1 MRLPATIKWLLF
13 FTATALAGAAVAATW
28 LLGRWEDLLRDQLFA
43 TFDKVAPGLVLYLD
57 QIELPGTSTLRLTG
71 LEVRDSATGRSLLR
85 VGRLQLEID
94 EAELMERRRLLLRSV
109 VAEDVDVLLQ
119 RNADGRWN
127 WQDYEFRPLSGA
139 GLVPPVVRVQDLR
152 ARVLLQH
159 SEDLP
164 AAELLAAV
172 PEFQAIPASATDY
185 DFLGAASVPGAGL
198 LALRGGCDLSDR
210 SWSLAGSVR
219 DVRLDQNLLELAV
232 TTFPQL
238 AAQRQRL
245 DVLLTQML
253 PAKADVAAG
262 TVEPSA
268 AEPGAGALVLGT
280 GRAAPRL
287 TGQLS
292 LDFRARRDA
301 GADVPDLRLEASLT
315 EGSMST
321 AALPWQ
327 LREISAKL
335 MLDNGR
341 ATVQLLQA
349 RDGEMRAAGELR
361 LPLGSDAT
369 PATARLQLDNFPVT
383 MQLQPLLPPKTQR
396 FFDHFQPGGTISGEV
411 QVQRFPGGQWLP
423 VSLQGQTQNGAM
435 QFHRFRRPITG
446 ISARIIQ
453 RPMADNATSLR
464 DVIFDV
470 EAEGSAG
477 EDVVRAQGWLR
488 QPGAEMEVRFDVEAP
503 HLPLDGRFR
512 DALDDAGRRV
522 IEMLNLSGSA
532 KVSLACYR
540 APGLDLPTDL
550 LLRADVMSSQLRFRG
565 FPYQVDNLTG
575 HVEFDSKQ
583 KLWTFTNVRGR
594 HGAGELTCSGRFRGL
609 PAPGVLDL
617 TVTAAGAKIDSD
629 LFNALPESSRKIWTI
644 VNPEGMCNLR
654 SVISWTAVPGQKPTV
669 RLENVEV
676 YDAAICPRPFPY
688 RMRIQSARLSY
699 DPNDP
704 RAAGNQ
710 HCEIHSLE
718 ADHEGSEITAAGWA
732 ESSPNGDWQVH
743 LSTVNAR
750 DLRPDDQLR
759 AALPAGWRQTLS
771 RLAQTGR
778 VTVEDSE
785 IDFRGTID
793 PTLPVTAAWDLNLG
807 LDDCE
812 ISAGLDLKHI
822 VGRVHARGV
831 WDGQSLENSGE
842 LALSRAEVLDMAITE
857 IQGPWR
863 MTDNELVLGNREVIL
878 GRVQPGKVSDDSR
891 VRGEAFGGTLEMD
904 GIVNLAAGSVY
915 RFFGELK
922 NASLEQYA
930 RLHAPGQASMR
941 GLVNSWMFVTGD
953 GNTARNMK
961 GEGQLQINPA
971 ALYEIPVVLELLSA
985 MSRLNFAVP
994 NRTAFDYA
1002 LMSFQIRDE
1011 AFMFDPIDLVGD
1023 SISLRGRGRV
1033 GFGGDVVL
1041 DFYSRPPRGTGLR
1054 NPLSDLLVSSATQ
1067 WVTVQVRG
1075 TTARPQTSVSTR
1087 PQIDESMRQ
1096 FLNTFEPR
1104 PGAPLPGLV
1113 LPGTLGF
1120 PLGPAA
1126 GRSRP

>member
-13 FTATALAGAAVAATW
+13 FTATALTAAVVGAAW
-28 LLGRWEDLLRDQLFA
+28 LFSRWEDLLRDQLFA
-43 TFDKVAPGLVLYLD
+43 AFDKVAPGLVLYLD
-57 QIELPGTSTLRLTG
+57 QIELPGTSTLQLSG
-71 LEVRDSATGRSLLR
+71 LEIRDSATGRSLLR

-94 EAELMERRRLLLRSV
+94 EAELFEHRRLLLKAIA
-109 VAEDVDVLLQ
+109 AEDVDVLLQ
-119 RNADGRWN
+119 RNAEGRWN
-127 WQDYEFRPLSGA
+127 WQDYEFRSISGDSP
-139 GLVPPVVRVQDLR
+139 VPPAVRVRDVR

-159 SEDLP
+159 AEGLP
-164 AAELLAAV
+164 AAELLATI
-172 PEFQAIPASATDY
+172 PEFQAIPASGTEY

-198 LALRGGCDLSDR
+198 LALRGGCDLHDR
-210 SWSLAGSVR
+210 AWSLAGSVR

-238 AAQRQRL
+238 DAQRQKL
-245 DVLLTQML
+245 DVLLTRML
-253 PAKADVAAG
+253 PAQADLMRDAAD
-262 TVEPSA
+262 PAS
-268 AEPGAGALVLGT
+268 GALVLGT

-292 LDFRARRDA
+292 LDFKARRET
-301 GADVPDLRLEASLT
+301 GMDVPDLRLEASLS
-315 EGSMST
+315 EGSIST

-335 MLDNGR
+335 ALDNGR
-341 ATVQLLQA
+341 AVLQLLQA
-349 RDGEMRAAGELR
+349 RDGEFRAAGELR
-361 LPLGSDAT
+361 LPLGSE
-369 PATARLQLDNFPVT
+369 ATAATAQLQIENFPVT

-396 FFDHFQPGGTISGEV
+396 FFEHFQPGGTISGEV
-411 QVQRFPGGQWLP
+411 SIRRFPGGQWLP
-423 VSLQGQTQNGAM
+423 VSLRGQTQNAAM
-435 QFHRFRRPITG
+435 QFHRFRRPISG
-446 ISARIIQ
+446 IRASISQ
-453 RPMADNATSLR
+453 RPLADNAASLR

-470 EAEGSAG
+470 EAEGAAG
-477 EDVVRAQGWLR
+477 EDVVRARGWLR

-512 DALDDAGRRV
+512 DALDEAGRRV
-522 IEMLNLSGSA
+522 IETLNLSGSA

-550 LLRADVMSSQLRFRG
+550 LLRGEISNSQLRFRG
-565 FPYQVDNLTG
+565 FPYQVENVSG
-575 HVEFDSKQ
+575 VVEFDSKQ
-583 KLWTFTNVRGR
+583 KLWTFSAVRGR
-594 HGAGELTCSGRFRGL
+594 HGPGELTCSGRFQGL
-609 PAPGVLDL
+609 PAPGVLNL
-617 TVTAAGAKIDSD
+617 TVTAAGAKLDAD

-644 VNPEGMCNLR
+644 VNPEGTCNLR
-654 SVISWTAVPGQKPTV
+654 SVISWTAAPGQKPTV
-669 RLENVEV
+669 RLENVQV
-676 YDAAICPRPFPY
+676 YDAAVCPRPFPY
-688 RMRIQSARLSY
+688 RMQIQSAQLSY

-718 ADHEGSEITAAGWA
+718 AHHEGSEITASGWA
-732 ESSPNGDWQVH
+732 EASPNGDWQVH

-771 RLAQTGR
+771 RLAQSGR

-785 IDFRGTID
+785 IDFRGTVD
-793 PTLPVTAAWDLNLG
+793 PTVPVTAAWDLNLG

-812 ISAGLDLKHI
+812 ISAGLDLEHI

-842 LALSRAEVLDMAITE
+842 LALSRAEVLDMAVTE

-878 GRVQPGKVSDDSR
+878 GRVQPGRVAQDSR

-941 GLVNSWMFVTGD
+941 GLVNSWMFVSGD
-953 GNTARNMK
+953 GNTARTMK

-971 ALYEIPVVLELLSA
+971 SLYEIPVVLELLSA
-985 MSRLNFAVP
+985 MSRLNFTVP

-1011 AFMFDPIDLVGD
+1011 AFQFDPIDLVGD

-1096 FLNTFEPR
+1096 FLNSFEPR

-1113 LPGTLGF
+1113 LPGTLGL
-1120 PLGPAA
+1120 PIGPAA
-1126 GRSRP
+1126 GKPRP

>member
-1 MRLPATIKWLLF
+1 MKLPATIKWLLF
-13 FTATALAGAAVAATW
+13 IAVTVSTVTVAAGAW
-28 LLGRWEDLLRDQLFA
+28 LLGRWEDLLRDSVLA
-43 TFDKVAPGLVLYLD
+43 AFDKAAPGLVLYLD
-57 QIELPGTSTLRLTG
+57 QIQLSGTATLVLSG
-71 LEVRDSATGRSLLR
+71 VEIRDGAAGQSLLR
-85 VGRLQLEID
+85 VGRLQLQVD
-94 EAELMERRRLLLRSV
+94 ESELLERRRLLLRSV
-109 VAEDVDVLLQ
+109 EAEDVDVLLQ
-119 RNADGRWN
+119 RYSDGRWN
-127 WQDYEFRPLSGA
+127 WQDYEFRKLTSDA
-139 GLVPPVVRVQDLR
+139 LVPPVVRVRDVR

-159 SEDLP
+159 EKELP
-164 AAELLAAV
+164 AAELQAAV
-172 PEFQAIPASATDY
+172 PEFQAVPASGSAY
-185 DFLGAASVPGAGL
+185 DFLGAASLPGAGL
-198 LALRGGCDLSDR
+198 LALRGGCDLLDR

-238 AAQRQRL
+238 AAEQQRL

-253 PAKADVAAG
+253 PGQADATSG
-262 TVEPSA
+262 SA
-268 AEPGAGALVLGT
+268 ERGAGALVLGT

-292 LDFRARRDA
+292 LDFSASRES
-301 GADVPDLRLEASLT
+301 GAEVPNLRLQASLS

-335 MLDNGR
+335 ILDNGQ

-349 RDGEMRAAGELR
+349 RDGEMRAAGELQ
-361 LPLGSDAT
+361 LPLGSEAS
-369 PATARLQLDNFPVT
+369 PATGRLRLENFPVT
-383 MQLQPLLPPKTQR
+383 MQLKPLLPPKTQR
-396 FFDHFQPGGTISGEV
+396 FFDHFQPGGTITGEV
-411 QVQRFPGGQWLP
+411 QVRRFPGGRWLP
-423 VSLQGQTQNGAM
+423 VSLEGNTQNGAM
-435 QFHRFRRPITG
+435 QFHRFRRLITG
-446 ISARIIQ
+446 INARISQ
-453 RPMADNATSLR
+453 RPLADNATSLR

-470 EAEGSAG
+470 EADGAAG
-477 EDVVRAQGWLR
+477 EDVVRAKGWLR

-503 HLPLDGRFR
+503 NLPLDARFR

-522 IEMLNLSGSA
+522 IESLNLSGRA

-540 APGLDLPTDL
+540 APGPDLPTDL
-550 LLRADVMSSQLRFRG
+550 LLRAQVTDSQIRFRG
-565 FPYQVDNLTG
+565 FPYQVENVSG
-575 HVEFDSKQ
+575 SVEFDSKQ
-583 KLWTFTNVRGR
+583 KSWVFTDVRGR
-594 HGAGELTCSGRFRGL
+594 HGAGQLVCSGQFRGL

-617 TVTAAGAKIDSD
+617 NITAAGAKLDAD
-629 LFNALPESSRKIWTI
+629 LFNALPESSRKLWTI
-644 VNPEGMCNLR
+644 INPEGTVNLR
-654 SVISWTAVPGQKPTV
+654 SAISWTAVPGNRPTV
-669 RLENVEV
+669 RLEDVQV
-676 YDAAICPRPFPY
+676 YDAVICPRPFPY

-710 HCEIHSLE
+710 HCEIHSLQ

-732 ESSPNGDWQVH
+732 EAGPEGDWQLH

-750 DLRPDDQLR
+750 ELRPDDQLR

-778 VTVEDSE
+778 VSVEDSE

-793 PTLPVTAAWDLNLG
+793 PTLPVTAAWDLNLR

-822 VGRVHARGV
+822 NGRVHARGV
-831 WDGQSLENSGE
+831 WDGVSLENSGE
-842 LALSRAEVLDMAITE
+842 LSLSQAEVLDMAITGIE
-857 IQGPWR
+857 GPWR

-878 GRVQPGKVSDDSR
+878 GRVQPGNVANDSR
-891 VRGEAFGGTLEMD
+891 VRGEAFGGSLEMD

-922 NASLEQYA
+922 NASLEKYA

-941 GLVNSWMFVTGD
+941 GLVNSWMFVSGD
-953 GNTARNMK
+953 GNTARTMK

-971 ALYEIPVVLELLSA
+971 SLYEIPVVLELLSA
-985 MSRLNFAVP
+985 MSRLNFTVS

-1002 LMSFQIRDE
+1002 LMSFKIRDE
-1011 AFMFDPIDLVGD
+1011 AFQFDPIDLVGD

-1054 NPLSDLLVSSATQ
+1054 NPLSDILVSSATQ

-1075 TTARPQTSVSTR
+1075 TTSRPQTSVSTR

-1096 FLNTFEPR
+1096 FLNSFEPR
-1104 PGAPLPGLV
+1104 PGAPLPALE
-1113 LPGTLGF
+1113 LPGMPRMT
-1120 PLGPAA
+1120 PGPAA
-1126 GRSRP
+1126 GRPRP